1 MSTSSGSV
9 EGSVLEVDG
18 MEVMVGFDAMGV
30 GAARAN
36 G

>member
-9 EGSVLEVDG
+9 EGSVLVVDG
-18 MEVMVGFDAMGV
+18 MEAMVGFDTMGE
-30 GAARAN
+30 GAVRAN